1 MRLGWGRLAA
11 AVKFLSLYF
20 LMYYNNLRAHFKIV
34 REGVWGIE
42 SEKVKYFLLK
52 GLLLVIVH
60 TINNPVDHNNV
71 YSNGEENYKIH
82 LNQ

>member
-1 MRLGWGRLAA
+1 MRLGWGRLAVT
-11 AVKFLSLYF
+11 VKFLSLYF
-20 LMYYNNLRAHFKIV
+20 LMYYNNLRAHFKIA

>member
-1 MRLGWGRLAA
+1 M
-11 AVKFLSLYF
+11 VKLLSLYF
-20 LMYYNNLRAHFKIV
+20 LMYYNNLRAHFKIAW
-34 REGVWGIE
+34 EGVWGIE

-60 TINNPVDHNNV
+60 TNNNPVDHNNV